1 MQILG
6 GEHSVELLKIFSQE
20 AEREITTTSEFAAEE
35 EAENKDFVVST
46 IMHEIIPKLQIGHIS
61 NYLPNLRTVH
71 YRPIDQSTKESLL

>member
-35 EAENKDFVVST
+35 EAENKDFV
-46 IMHEIIPKLQIGHIS
+46 ELCEEF
-61 NYLPNLRTVH
+61 
-71 YRPIDQSTKESLL
+71 ESL